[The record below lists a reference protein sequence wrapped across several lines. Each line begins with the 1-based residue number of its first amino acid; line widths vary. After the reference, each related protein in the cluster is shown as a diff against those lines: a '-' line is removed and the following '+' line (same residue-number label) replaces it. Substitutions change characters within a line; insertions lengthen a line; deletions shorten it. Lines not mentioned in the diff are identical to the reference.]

1 MTILNNDYKFL
12 IIGSGLAGLYS
23 AMCASKFGKV
33 AVLTKSSIEESS
45 SYWAQGGIAAV
56 MDRDDSIENH
66 YSDTINAGQG
76 LCNET
81 AVKVLVIEGKE
92 RIQELIN
99 LGMKFDSSD
108 NQLLLGL
115 EGGHSKR
122 RILHAGGSETG
133 KKIIEFVIGQI
144 KENKNI
150 HVYENSYVYEIIS
163 DGKYCKGAK
172 AFNWKE
178 NKTYTFIAP
187 ATILASGGLSGI
199 FSRSTNPHVTTG
211 DGIALAYF
219 AGADLADLEFI
230 QFHPTA
236 FYSETGE
243 TFLVSE
249 AVRGEGA
256 FLLNENQER
265 FMTAIDKRA
274 ELAPRDIVAK
284 AIYEVIKNQ
293 DKKYIYL
300 DAKNIPPDYF
310 STRFP
315 NIFKDAKRFGFNL
328 PEELLPVAPAA
339 HYTIGGVK
347 TDINSRTNVSGLYSC
362 GETAANGIHGANRL
376 ASNSL
381 LECLVFGK
389 RAVDS
394 AVNDKYDFKIAEDYV
409 NVFKTCKEKEEDFLK
424 IRNTTA
430 NLLNENAGI
439 LRDGKSLKKGLEII
453 NELKRSF
460 IFIENEY
467 YSTRAKFLLTLAELI
482 LLFANNREETRGCH
496 SRKDFP
502 ENKNKFEG
510 NFIAQLNNEIIFKS
524 FE

>member
-199 FSRSTNPHVTTG
+199 FSRST
-211 DGIALAYF
+211 
-219 AGADLADLEFI
+219 
-230 QFHPTA
+230 
-236 FYSETGE
+236 
-243 TFLVSE
+243 
-249 AVRGEGA
+249 
-256 FLLNENQER
+256 
-265 FMTAIDKRA
+265 
-274 ELAPRDIVAK
+274 
-284 AIYEVIKNQ
+284 
-293 DKKYIYL
+293 
-300 DAKNIPPDYF
+300 
-310 STRFP
+310 
-315 NIFKDAKRFGFNL
+315 
-328 PEELLPVAPAA
+328 
-339 HYTIGGVK
+339 
-347 TDINSRTNVSGLYSC
+347 
-362 GETAANGIHGANRL
+362 
-376 ASNSL
+376 
-381 LECLVFGK
+381 
-389 RAVDS
+389 
-394 AVNDKYDFKIAEDYV
+394 
-409 NVFKTCKEKEEDFLK
+409 
-424 IRNTTA
+424 IRM
-430 NLLNENAGI
+430 
-439 LRDGKSLKKGLEII
+439 
-453 NELKRSF
+453 
-460 IFIENEY
+460 
-467 YSTRAKFLLTLAELI
+467 
-482 LLFANNREETRGCH
+482 
-496 SRKDFP
+496 
-502 ENKNKFEG
+502 
-510 NFIAQLNNEIIFKS
+510 
-524 FE
+524 